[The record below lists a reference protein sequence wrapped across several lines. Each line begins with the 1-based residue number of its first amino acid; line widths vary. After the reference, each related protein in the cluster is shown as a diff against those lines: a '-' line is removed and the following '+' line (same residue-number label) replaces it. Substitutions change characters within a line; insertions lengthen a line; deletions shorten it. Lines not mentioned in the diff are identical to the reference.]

1 MFSPD
6 EEQKIILESVRRI
19 AARELEPRAAELDEQ
34 AAFPKAA
41 LEIFAD
47 NGLLNP
53 LLPESYGGVES
64 SMLTTVMIIEEI
76 ARVCASSALL
86 IIAQTDGMLPILHGG
101 PDDLRQKFLTQLGG
115 DSRKLTALAATEPGA
130 GSDLLSMKT
139 RAVRDGDDYVINGQ
153 KCFITNGSLADLI
166 VVYAY
171 TSPEKQ
177 SRGMSA
183 FVVEKGTLGLS
194 YGKNERKMGMRG
206 SVNSELLFEDMRV
219 PAANLIGEEGS
230 GFANLLQT
238 LSINRMFCAA
248 QAVGIARGALDHAI
262 TFARQR
268 VQFGKPIAF
277 LAPIQFMIA
286 DMATAVEAAR
296 LLTYQAA
303 VEFDRGD
310 KKAGALHGGMAKVLA
325 SDTAMQVT
333 TDAVQVMGGYGY
345 MKDYPVERMMR
356 DAKLTQIYTG
366 TNQIAR
372 MVTGRALLKDS

>member
-19 AARELEPRAAELDEQ
+19 AAREIEPRAAELDEQ
-34 AAFPKAA
+34 AAFPEAA

-130 GSDLLSMKT
+130 GSDLLSIKT

-183 FVVEKGTLGLS
+183 FVIEKGTLGLS

-230 GFANLLQT
+230 GFGNLLQT

-262 TFARQR
+262 AFARQR

-296 LLTYQAA
+296 LLTRQAA
-303 VEFDRGD
+303 AEFDRGD
-310 KKAGALHGGMAKVLA
+310 KKSGALHGGMAKVLA
-325 SDTAMQVT
+325 SDSAMRVT